1 MQKSAEAVS
10 ANEPDA
16 PNANEVFVKRKGI
29 VWLKFIRNYQV
40 TIGAAIVLL
49 FVLMAIFAPLLAPHD
64 PLETNVQVRLE
75 GPSATHPLGTDELGR
90 DMLSRIIFG
99 ARVSLTVGLI
109 STVLGGMV
117 GVIIGVVAG
126 YFGGILDVIFGRF
139 VDVMLAFPGMLLA
152 LVIVAILG
160 SSTFNVIIAI
170 SIFAIPSFARIA
182 RGSTLNVKKLEYVDA
197 IKAIGASDLRVM
209 FLHIFPNI
217 WSPLIVQAT
226 LYVASA
232 IMIAAALSFLGV
244 GTPPPTPE
252 WGTILANGR
261 EFLARAPHI
270 VMFPGIVITIV
281 VIAINMLGD
290 GLRNALEPKD

>member
-1 MQKSAEAVS
+1 MQKSAEAVPAQAPDS
-10 ANEPDA
+10 NEA
-16 PNANEVFVKRKGI
+16 FVKRKSI
-29 VWLKFIRNYQV
+29 VWLKFIGNYQV

-49 FVLMAIFAPLLAPHD
+49 FVFMAIFAPLIAPHD
-64 PLETNVQVRLE
+64 PLYTNIQVRLE

-99 ARVSLTVGLI
+99 ARVSLTVGLLATI
-109 STVLGGMV
+109 MGGMV
-117 GVIIGVVAG
+117 GTIIGIISG
-126 YFGGILDVIFGRF
+126 YFGGVLDVIFGRF
-139 VDVMLAFPGMLLA
+139 IDVMLAFPGMLLA
-152 LVIVAILG
+152 LVIVAMLG

-170 SIFAIPSFARIA
+170 SIFAIPSFARIS

-197 IKAIGASDLRVM
+197 IKALGASDSRVM

-226 LYVASA
+226 LFVASA
-232 IMIAAALSFLGV
+232 IMISAALSFLGV

-281 VIAINMLGD
+281 VVAINMLGD